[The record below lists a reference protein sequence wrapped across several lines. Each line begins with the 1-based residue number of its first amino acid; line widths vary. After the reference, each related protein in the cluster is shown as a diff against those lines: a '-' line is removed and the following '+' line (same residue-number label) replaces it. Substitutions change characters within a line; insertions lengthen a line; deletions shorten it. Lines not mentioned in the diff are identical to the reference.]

1 MLRLSDSPQKK
12 KRDRKVY
19 RKMSHARD
27 RQRVTPRVGGTEP
40 KTACRSHDRHDEG
53 GERRRP
59 NVRDPWRFRLIAW
72 NAAAPP
78 RVADF
83 ARSSLHP
90 RRSPPHTFLAVGNRP
105 SRLAK
110 PASRSK
116 NRLAPRLPSRKEVTE
131 LGEQMR
137 LCFTP
142 CGTVGC
148 FFRCQIVFFV

>member
-59 NVRDPWRFRLIAW
+59 NVRAPWRFRRIAW

-78 RVADF
+78 RVAGIPF
-83 ARSSLHP
+83 SRAETAPLGWRSQRAAP
-90 RRSPPHTFLAVGNRP
+90 
-105 SRLAK
+105 
-110 PASRSK
+110 K
-116 NRLAPRLPSRKEVTE
+116 NRLTPRLLSRKEVAE